1 VSNGPAGTGLQRS
14 FGDHWMRHLFV
25 AALMFGIG
33 VVFTLTM
40 ASVVQ
45 TWAEAKKPTD
55 DGSPFIVTISEP
67 HSLNQGQGR
76 QRINEARQPEPRND
90 CLPLP
95 QPTPF
100 SRPQQSAPLEK
111 RL

>member
-1 VSNGPAGTGLQRS
+1 
-14 FGDHWMRHLFV
+14 MRHLFV

-33 VVFTLTM
+33 VVFTLVM

-45 TWAEAKKPTD
+45 TWAEAKKPQD

-67 HSLNQGQGR
+67 HPVNTGR

-100 SRPQQSAPLEK
+100 SRPSQSMPLEK

>member
-1 VSNGPAGTGLQRS
+1 
-14 FGDHWMRHLFV
+14 MRHLFV

-33 VVFTLTM
+33 VVFTLTA
-40 ASVVQ
+40 ASVMQ
-45 TWAEAKKPTD
+45 TWAEAKKPVD

-67 HSLNQGQGR
+67 HPLNQGQGR
-76 QRINEARQPEPRND
+76 QRINEAKQPAND